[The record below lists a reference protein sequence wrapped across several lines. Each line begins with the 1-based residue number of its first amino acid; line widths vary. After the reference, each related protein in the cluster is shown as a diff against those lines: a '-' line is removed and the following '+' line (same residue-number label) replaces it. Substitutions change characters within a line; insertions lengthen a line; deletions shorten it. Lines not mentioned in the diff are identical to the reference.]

1 LHRAALAGAGR
12 RAAIS
17 DRLKAG
23 SKKQNNYEPR
33 TREAGYPELD
43 RCEGQT
49 TPRTATDALASAAN
63 EEPPMKRFPIAV
75 AVAAFALMSATSVFA
90 QGAPEING
98 VALNATNANNN
109 VNASIGV
116 LSEARQ
122 AIGVING
129 DTEVNGVLLNATN
142 ANNNVNAAIGVL
154 SEACQTVGVV
164 GSVGEA
170 CDDD

>member
-1 LHRAALAGAGR
+1 
-12 RAAIS
+12 
-17 DRLKAG
+17 
-23 SKKQNNYEPR
+23 
-33 TREAGYPELD
+33 
-43 RCEGQT
+43 
-49 TPRTATDALASAAN
+49 
-63 EEPPMKRFPIAV
+63 MKRFPIAV